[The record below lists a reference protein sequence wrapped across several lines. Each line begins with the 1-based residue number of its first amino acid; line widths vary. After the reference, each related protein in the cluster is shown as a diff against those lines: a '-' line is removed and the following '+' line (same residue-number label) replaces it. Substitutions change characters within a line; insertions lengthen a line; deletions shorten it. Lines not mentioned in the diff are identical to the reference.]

1 MFLPRF
7 SSNVGSRPPPIL
19 DMPGTFNLELV
30 PGQHIALDTIITSD
44 GEYDMARMEDGTL
57 VDGQFWGK
65 LDIVHDGDTH
75 KLEFTGTRLP
85 PTADGGAYPTELM
98 TDSRALTKLAT
109 VAIRPAT
116 AKCHLS
122 ILPPA
127 QQYCDIYL
135 SFSPHWKIGATWPP
149 AESVPGQDNKIK
161 YFLRAYPG
169 GALEHF
175 ETMMVTTSIYYE
187 AM

>member
-1 MFLPRF
+1 
-7 SSNVGSRPPPIL
+7 
-19 DMPGTFNLELV
+19 MPGTFNLELI
-30 PGQHIALDTIITSD
+30 PGQQIALDTIIVSE
-44 GEYDMARMEDGTL
+44 GEMDMARMEDGTM

-65 LDIVHDGDTH
+65 LNIIHQGDTH
-75 KLEFTGTRLP
+75 KLEFTGAKLP
-85 PTADGGAYPTELM
+85 PSTEGGTNPTELIHN
-98 TDSRALTKLAT
+98 SRALTKLAS
-109 VAIRPAT
+109 VATRPVT

-127 QQYCDIYL
+127 QQYVDIYL
-135 SFSPHWKIGATWPP
+135 SFSSYWKIGATWPP
-149 AESVPGQDNKIK
+149 GETVPETDSKIK

-175 ETMMVTTSIYYE
+175 ESMMVTTSLYYE